1 MISDRLLEKNPTDH
15 ADFRIFEKVD
25 LRCRKIREV
34 CDEGKLKLVT
44 SCDFE
49 HLICH
54 LGMKI
59 FQIWM
64 TRVKI
69 SHFFQVFK
77 FLKTLSR
84 GKVHNE
90 DNFSVAH
97 TSTHPVGEKSSKL
110 QFIDLKYI
118 YTFVGL
124 IIILERSQCSKKKNS
139 LQNNV
144 LGPII
149 LQ

>member
-1 MISDRLLEKNPTDH
+1 MIVSWKKTQLTMLT
-15 ADFRIFEKVD
+15 FEFLKKVD
-25 LRCRKIREV
+25 LRCRKIRVV

-90 DNFSVAH
+90 DNFFGCPYKY
-97 TSTHPVGEKSSKL
+97 TSRRRKIIQAPIHRLKIYLYIRWVDNNSWTKSMFKEKEQLAK
-110 QFIDLKYI
+110 
-118 YTFVGL
+118 
-124 IIILERSQCSKKKNS
+124 
-139 LQNNV
+139 
-144 LGPII
+144 
-149 LQ
+149 

>member
-1 MISDRLLEKNPTDH
+1 MIVSWKKTQLTMLT
-15 ADFRIFEKVD
+15 FEFLKKVD

-49 HLICH
+49 HLICR

-59 FQIWM
+59 FRIWM

-69 SHFFQVFK
+69 NHFFQVFK
-77 FLKTLSR
+77 FLKTSSR

-90 DNFSVAH
+90 DNFFGCPYKY
-97 TSTHPVGEKSSKL
+97 TSRQRKIIQAPIYRLKIYLYIRWVDNNSWTKSMFKEKEQLAK
-110 QFIDLKYI
+110 
-118 YTFVGL
+118 
-124 IIILERSQCSKKKNS
+124 
-139 LQNNV
+139 
-144 LGPII
+144 
-149 LQ
+149 

>member
-1 MISDRLLEKNPTDH
+1 MLT
-15 ADFRIFEKVD
+15 FEFLKKVD

-49 HLICH
+49 HLICR

-77 FLKTLSR
+77 FLKTLR
-84 GKVHNE
+84 RRKE
-90 DNFSVAH
+90 KFTTRIIFSVAH

-124 IIILERSQCSKKKNS
+124 IIILERSQYSKKKNS

>member
-1 MISDRLLEKNPTDH
+1 MIVSWKKTQLTMLT
-15 ADFRIFEKVD
+15 FEFLKKVD

-49 HLICH
+49 HLICR

-59 FQIWM
+59 FRIWM
-64 TRVKI
+64 TTVKI
-69 SHFFQVFK
+69 NHFFQVFK

-90 DNFSVAH
+90 DNFFGCPYKY
-97 TSTHPVGEKSSKL
+97 TSHQRKIIQAP
-110 QFIDLKYI
+110 IYRLKIYLYI
-118 YTFVGL
+118 RWVDN
-124 IIILERSQCSKKKNS
+124 NS
-139 LQNNV
+139 
-144 LGPII
+144 
-149 LQ
+149 

>member
-1 MISDRLLEKNPTDH
+1 MIVSWKKTQLTMLT
-15 ADFRIFEKVD
+15 FEFLKKVD

-49 HLICH
+49 HLICRP
-54 LGMKI
+54 GMKI

-77 FLKTLSR
+77 FLKTFSR

-90 DNFSVAH
+90 DNFFGCPYKY
-97 TSTHPVGEKSSKL
+97 TSRQRKIIQAP
-110 QFIDLKYI
+110 IYRLKIYLYI
-118 YTFVGL
+118 RWVDN
-124 IIILERSQCSKKKNS
+124 NS
-139 LQNNV
+139 
-144 LGPII
+144 
-149 LQ
+149 